1 LGGGQITNLYNSD
14 LIPEGTLMKTS
25 IGSSGIGRR
34 TFVRGSA
41 LALLAGFAMRQAV
54 ADDPK
59 AEKEAAGGAP
69 FKGTLYLI
77 GGGAD
82 QSLQRFVD
90 IAGGAQAVIAILP
103 HSSGAPQE
111 AADEAANAFSARGV
125 KNIVPIM
132 PSQKGVGLPKNLSA
146 VFFTGGDQNRLMRLL
161 DPLLG
166 TEIHDFLKGGGLV
179 GGTSAGAA
187 AAPPRMIAGGMDD
200 QLLKSDS
207 LLLGDGLGYLPG
219 FVIDTHVLQRC
230 RHDRLMVALSSIEN
244 ATGVGLDED
253 TAIEI
258 AGRKIVV
265 RGVNHARFYKRS
277 DRFSNTVDTVS
288 KGTKA
293 SVRNMLYSVL
303 SEGDQWDL

>member
-1 LGGGQITNLYNSD
+1 
-14 LIPEGTLMKTS
+14 MKTF
-25 IGSSGIGRR
+25 IGSSRIGRR
-34 TFVRGSA
+34 TFLGGAALVLLSA
-41 LALLAGFAMRQAV
+41 LSLLSGFGDMRAC
-54 ADDPK
+54 ADDPG

-69 FKGTLYLI
+69 FQGTLYLI

-103 HSSGAPQE
+103 HASGAPQE

-132 PSQKGVGLPKNLSA
+132 PNQKGVGLPKNLSA

-161 DPLLG
+161 DPVLAS
-166 TEIHDFLKGGGLV
+166 EIHDFLKRGGLV

-187 AAPPRMIAGGMDD
+187 AAPPRMIAGGMEDN
-200 QLLKSDS
+200 LVKNDS
-207 LLLGDGLGYLPG
+207 LLLGDGLGYLPN
-219 FVIDTHVLQRC
+219 FVIDTHVLERS
-230 RHDRLMVALSSIEN
+230 RHDRLMVTLSSIEN
-244 ATGVGLDED
+244 VTGVGLDED

-258 AGRKIVV
+258 TAQKIVV

-277 DRFSNTVDTVS
+277 DKFSTTVDTVS
-288 KGTKA
+288 KGNKA

-303 SEGDQWDL
+303 SEGDEWEL

>member
-1 LGGGQITNLYNSD
+1 MNTSSKR
-14 LIPEGTLMKTS
+14 GTQTGL
-25 IGSSGIGRR
+25 GRR
-34 TFVRGSA
+34 AFLGSSA
-41 LALLAGFAMRQAV
+41 LALLSGLGTSRLLA
-54 ADDPK
+54 AD
-59 AEKEAAGGAP
+59 AEEYGAGAP

-90 IAGGAQAVIAILP
+90 IAGGAKAVIAVLP
-103 HSSGAPQE
+103 HSSGVPQE
-111 AADEAANAFSARGV
+111 AADETANLFTARGV

-132 PSQKGVGLPKNLSA
+132 PNQKVGLPKDVNA

-161 DPLLG
+161 DPVLAS
-166 TEIHDFLKGGGLV
+166 EIHDFLKRGGLV

-200 QLLKSDS
+200 QLVKADS

-230 RHDRLMVALSSIEN
+230 RHDRLMTALSLIDN
-244 ATGVGLDED
+244 AVGIGLDED

-258 AGRKIVV
+258 AGNSIKVH
-265 RGVNHARFYKRS
+265 GEGHARFMKRS
-277 DRFSNTVDTVS
+277 DKHSSTLGS
-288 KGTKA
+288 AGKGKKA

-303 SEGDQWDL
+303 SEGDEWQL